1 VRLQED
7 FGSWFVEGEGYKD
20 VLRYASIPI
29 VAALIGYGTNVL
41 AIQMTF
47 LPLEYLGFGEAFF
60 HKWGFSL
67 GWQVHGTHAG
77 HSTLRCTGR
86 AAARTRTARLRR
98 ACTPQTRLHRASP
111 PPAVGWQGII
121 PSKAE
126 KMARKACF
134 MITTKLMNLR
144 DVFEK
149 VRHDGYPSPNPQPP
163 NPTPT
168 PSPSP
173 SPSPTLAPAL
183 TLTLRTSP

>member
-1 VRLQED
+1 MPAATAKQRAAQWRRVRLQED

-77 HSTLRCTGR
+77 QRRCTGR
-86 AAARTRTARLRR
+86 AAARTRIA
-98 ACTPQTRLHRASP
+98 RLHRASF
-111 PPAVGWQGII
+111 PPAPGWQGII
-121 PSKAE
+121 QSKAE

-134 MITTKLMNLR
+134 LITTKLMNLR

-149 VRHDGYPSPNPQPP
+149 VQPEGYTAPSPQPQAQPHP
-163 NPTPT
+163 QAQAQARARPWLQP
-168 PSPSP
+168 
-173 SPSPTLAPAL
+173 
-183 TLTLRTSP
+183 

>member
-1 VRLQED
+1 MRLQED

-47 LPLEYLGFGEAFF
+47 LPLEYLGVGEAFF

-86 AAARTRTARLRR
+86 AAARTRIARLRR

-149 VRHDGYPSPNPQPP
+149 VRPDGYPSPSPNPNP
-163 NPTPT
+163 NPTPI
-168 PSPSP
+168 PKPKPNPGSSPDP
-173 SPSPTLAPAL
+173 HPAHE
-183 TLTLRTSP
+183 P

>member
-77 HSTLRCTGR
+77 QRAAVRTRIARLHPLPAGR
-86 AAARTRTARLRR
+86 ASSHPRRRRWRARR
-98 ACTPQTRLHRASP
+98 ASSSR
-111 PPAVGWQGII
+111 
-121 PSKAE
+121 PS
-126 KMARKACF
+126 
-134 MITTKLMNLR
+134 
-144 DVFEK
+144 
-149 VRHDGYPSPNPQPP
+149 
-163 NPTPT
+163 
-168 PSPSP
+168 
-173 SPSPTLAPAL
+173 
-183 TLTLRTSP
+183 

>member
-1 VRLQED
+1 MRVQED

-86 AAARTRTARLRR
+86 AAAGEHALPGSAGRGGHSGL
-98 ACTPQTRLHRASP
+98 
-111 PPAVGWQGII
+111 VGEPVGEQVHGQ
-121 PSKAE
+121 
-126 KMARKACF
+126 
-134 MITTKLMNLR
+134 LR
-144 DVFEK
+144 DG
-149 VRHDGYPSPNPQPP
+149 RIYPVADSFP
-163 NPTPT
+163 
-168 PSPSP
+168 
-173 SPSPTLAPAL
+173 
-183 TLTLRTSP
+183 LR